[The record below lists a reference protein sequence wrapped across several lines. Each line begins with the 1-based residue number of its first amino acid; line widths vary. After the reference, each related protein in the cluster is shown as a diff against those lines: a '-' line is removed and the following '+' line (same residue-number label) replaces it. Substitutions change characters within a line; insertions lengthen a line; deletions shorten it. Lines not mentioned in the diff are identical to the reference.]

1 MKINIFNIEIKF
13 PLFDKSNSTSI
24 SNMIEFIILLFLLH
38 LLYFFPSY
46 NEQQHHRTLWHKC
59 EIKAQLIFHGIFG
72 KTWNIWTRSFH
83 SNSAQNHII
92 TRHQYSRALAHLLFF
107 LYSMFFFDVLLE
119 RNGLGLNIFLWYI
132 LAILFDWQQKKL
144 SLCISIP
151 KLTLELRCP
160 VHQFPPTTQCK

>member
-119 RNGLGLNIFLWYI
+119 RNGLGLNIFFVIHFGHTIW
-132 LAILFDWQQKKL
+132 LATEKVE
-144 SLCISIP
+144 SLHIYSQANTWLTMPCSSISSNDAM
-151 KLTLELRCP
+151 
-160 VHQFPPTTQCK
+160 